1 MDNCLFELENVSF
14 TYPGGIVAL
23 RNISLAIIERKKTV
37 FLGANGSGKS
47 TLFWHLNGLL
57 KPNRGYVRYRG
68 ESVRYDR
75 VSLRSLRQKVGI
87 VFQDPDRQLF
97 AGTVF
102 QDVSFGPLNL
112 GFHPSELNSLVLKVL
127 QTMDI
132 LDLKDRPVHLLSYGE
147 KKKVAIAG
155 VLAMNPEVLVLDEPT
170 AFLDPQHEEKLVM
183 ILEDLH
189 LAGTNIIVS
198 THDVDFAY
206 SFADQL
212 FVLSEGSLLTSGE
225 PERVFSNEE
234 LLLQAHLRKP
244 ILFEVGEILSQKGII
259 PRDFPRK
266 RDKLRYIW
274 RPVE

>member
-1 MDNCLFELENVSF
+1 MDNRLFELESVSF

-23 RNISLAIIERKKTV
+23 RNVSLAIIERKKTV

-68 ESVRYDR
+68 EDVRYDR
-75 VSLRSLRQKVGI
+75 IFLRFLRQKVGV

-112 GFHPSELNSLVLKVL
+112 GLHPPELNSRILKAL

-132 LDLKDRPVHLLSYGE
+132 LNLKDRPVHLLSYGE
-147 KKKVAIAG
+147 KKRVAIAG

-170 AFLDPQHEEKLVM
+170 ASLDPQHEERLVM

-189 LAGTNIIVS
+189 LAGINIIVS

-206 SFADQL
+206 SFADYL
-212 FVLSEGSLLTSGE
+212 FVLSEGSLLASGE
-225 PERVFSNEE
+225 PERIFADEE
-234 LLLQAHLRKP
+234 IILRARLRKP

-259 PRDFPRK
+259 RQAFPRK
-266 RDKLRYIW
+266 RDKLRYFL
-274 RPVE
+274 EAC